1 MGAEVKIKKI
11 FIVLGVIV
19 ILALGIIFTKTI
31 FTGDSVEDIGGNV
44 GLTLKVAIP
53 CPGHAYLIENGL
65 KNLQGVSS
73 VDFRFPNYF
82 DVRYDSTKISKQEIL
97 SLGIFKQ
104 YRATEVN

>member
-1 MGAEVKIKKI
+1 MKKI
-11 FIVLGVIV
+11 FIVLGVIAL
-19 ILALGIIFTKTI
+19 LALGFVFVKGN
-31 FTGDSVEDIGGNV
+31 FTGNSVEEGGEV
-44 GLTLKVAIP
+44 ITLKVAIP

-82 DVRYDSTKISKQEIL
+82 DVSYDSSKISKQEIL

-104 YRATEVN
+104 YKAAEVR